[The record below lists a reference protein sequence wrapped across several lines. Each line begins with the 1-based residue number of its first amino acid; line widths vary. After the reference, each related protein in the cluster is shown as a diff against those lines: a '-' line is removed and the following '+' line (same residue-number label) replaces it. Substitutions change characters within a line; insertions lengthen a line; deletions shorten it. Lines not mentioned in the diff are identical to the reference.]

1 MDSKWA
7 SVTDQSGIFAG
18 KGGFD
23 IKVGNNT
30 DLKGAVISS
39 EAEDTNKNRLDTGT
53 ISFSDIKNKA
63 EFNVSHISVS
73 GGTGGAGAPAAYQN
87 SEKDSSITHSAVEQ
101 GQLIIRNKNK
111 QQQDINDLSRD
122 TENANHTLKPIFDKQ
137 KELDKIETV
146 ELIKDIAQQ
155 TKSIM
160 GKYDRIQAQK
170 DVDKD
175 KEKLSRAE
183 AEKAYKELSDK
194 ERAQID
200 FEKYYEN
207 NKDYWYYVAV
217 DTQLQAN
224 QATKNLGTMGGDVS
238 KGIDSAASIITGI
251 IAGDITGGLAGASAP
266 WLAEQIK
273 IHAGDNEVARLTAHA
288 ILGAVVAELQG
299 NSGLAGSAGAVSGE
313 LAAEVIIKQL
323 YDGKDIKDLTEAEKQ
338 NISALSQLA
347 AGLAAA
353 SVGGDVGD
361 MGASIAASKNAVENN
376 YLNSSDH
383 QDKVGLEYKEKEGLL
398 TEDEKQKLVEL
409 RIKDESSTNALL
421 EACVD
426 VNSEGCHIER
436 QKAYDALRTY
446 VNYYYNK
453 LEHQNGYLEI
463 KQLLDGTSNT
473 PEANQL
479 RAIYQGYLESYKR
492 FGYSDEQ
499 ARVMAGRTMG
509 SMIMLHGLTETITL
523 PKINKIFG
531 GSKLLQVGKAK
542 ENRRLD
548 KEALEEKY
556 GKGNVQQGGGN
567 YKEIK
572 DKIYDGQAENAKAN
586 ESSNFGEHVKKEKEV
601 NAGKRMN
608 EKVVHNLPTTKDELH
623 ADLKSKGFTS
633 NGQSQGGYETWKGP
647 EGVTVTIK
655 PSGEVIRTQR
665 VCVNTPNLVHNSR
678 RKSCCL
684 F

>member
-1 MDSKWA
+1 VIDAKNKLTIKTGNDTNIIGGQLKGNTVNMDVGNNLNIQSLQDTDDYDYEKISASVSGSAGFGGFSANGSLSSTDIDSKWA

-101 GQLIIRNKNK
+101 GQLIIRNKDK

-122 TENANHTLKPIFDKQ
+122 TEHANHTLKPIFDKQ

-160 GKYDRIQAQK
+160 GKYDRIQAQNK
-170 DVDKD
+170 IDNDEEIKKGLKEKTTD
-175 KEKLSRAE
+175 QLKKEKL
-183 AEKAYKELSDK
+183 KAQQDPSYTPKSYDELYQQNYYNAVSD
-194 ERAQID
+194 
-200 FEKYYEN
+200 
-207 NKDYWYYVAV
+207 AV
-217 DTQLQAN
+217 VKNAKN
-224 QATKNLGTMGGDVS
+224 NLGTMGGDVS

-251 IAGDITGGLAGASAP
+251 ITGDITGGLAGASAP

-288 ILGAVVAELQG
+288 ILAGTIAELQG

-361 MGASIAASKNAVENN
+361 MGASIAAGKNAVENN

-509 SMIMLHGLTETITL
+509 SMIMLHGLTGTITL

-531 GSKLLQVGKAK
+531 GSKLLQVGK
-542 ENRRLD
+542 
-548 KEALEEKY
+548 
-556 GKGNVQQGGGN
+556 VTSPQI
-567 YKEIK
+567 IK
-572 DKIYDGQAENAKAN
+572 I
-586 ESSNFGEHVKKEKEV
+586 VK
-601 NAGKRMN
+601 
-608 EKVVHNLPTTKDELH
+608 D
-623 ADLKSKGFTS
+623 
-633 NGQSQGGYETWKGP
+633 
-647 EGVTVTIK
+647 
-655 PSGEVIRTQR
+655 
-665 VCVNTPNLVHNSR
+665 
-678 RKSCCL
+678 
-684 F
+684 